1 MFEPHH
7 SFRQPQTDPQL
18 EEERLVNDLEKKS
31 DDLTSVSD
39 EEVVEV
45 VVCVGVF

>member
-1 MFEPHH
+1 MFEPLLSVRH
-7 SFRQPQTDPQL
+7 PQTDPQL
-18 EEERLVNDLEKKS
+18 EKEKLVNDLEKKS
-31 DDLTSVSD
+31 NDLTSVPD